1 MAKKGKAADAGVQAD
16 FGFAQP
22 VALDPVHNRLTAWAP
37 AQWPVDPGWAPLLQ
51 AFWASPQAQAL
62 GDFMAQRLA
71 SGATIYPAHPL
82 RALEL
87 TPLPAVRA
95 VILGQDPYHGPNQAH
110 GLAFSVQH
118 GQRVP
123 PSLRNIFHEIERS
136 TAPAGQAP
144 AQLLA
149 PRSACLEPWARQG
162 VLLINTCLTVEA
174 GAPGS
179 HTKKGW
185 EALTDAIIQAA
196 SQSATPVVFMLWG
209 AHAQAKQ
216 SLIASGR
223 HLVLTANHPSPLSA
237 HRPPKPFR
245 GCGHFAEA
253 NAWLNS
259 QGSEGILW

>member
-1 MAKKGKAADAGVQAD
+1 MATQGKAADAGAQAD
-16 FGFAQP
+16 FGFEPP
-22 VALDPVHNRLTAWAP
+22 VGLDPAQNRLTAWAP
-37 AQWPVDPGWAPLLQ
+37 AQWQVDPSWAPLLQ
-51 AFWASPQAQAL
+51 DFWASPQAQAL

-71 SGATIYPAHPL
+71 AGATMYPAHPL

-87 TPLPAVRA
+87 TPLPAVRV

-196 SQSATPVVFMLWG
+196 SQSATPVAFMLWG

>member
-1 MAKKGKAADAGVQAD
+1 MAKKGKAADTGVQAD
-16 FGFAQP
+16 FGFEPPAALEP
-22 VALDPVHNRLTAWAP
+22 VQNRLTAWAP
-37 AQWPVDPGWAPLLQ
+37 AQWPVDPGWAPVLQ
-51 AFWASPQAQAL
+51 AFWASPQGRGL

-71 SGATIYPAHPL
+71 AGAIIYPSQPL

-87 TPLPAVRA
+87 TPLPAVRV

-123 PSLRNIFHEIERS
+123 PSLRNIFNEIERS
-136 TAPAGQAP
+136 TPPAGQTPAP
-144 AQLLA
+144 QLA
-149 PRSACLEPWARQG
+149 PRSACLEPWASQG
-162 VLLINTCLTVEA
+162 VLLLNTCLTVEA

-179 HTKKGW
+179 HAKKGW
-185 EALTDAIIQAA
+185 EALTDEIIQAV
-196 SQSATPVVFMLWG
+196 SQSAEPVVFMLWG

-216 SLIASGR
+216 GLIAPGR

-237 HRPPKPFR
+237 RRPPQPFW

-253 NAWLNS
+253 NAWLRR
-259 QGSEGILW
+259 QGREGILW